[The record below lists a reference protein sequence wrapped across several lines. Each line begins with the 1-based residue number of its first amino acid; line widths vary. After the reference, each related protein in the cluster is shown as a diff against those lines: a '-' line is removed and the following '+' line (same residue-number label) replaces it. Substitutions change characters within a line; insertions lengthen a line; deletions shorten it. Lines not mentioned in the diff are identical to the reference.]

1 MNSDLREESPSD
13 KKVFGTLQEHVYRFN
28 SSSIRLTN
36 LHLTKNR
43 CQF

>member
-13 KKVFGTLQEHVYRFN
+13 KNVFGTLQEYVYQFN
-28 SSSIRLTN
+28 SSNIRLTD

-43 CQF
+43 CKF